1 MKLFQT
7 FVFVLLFTPLLRVIG
22 QETPSVEKNLFKIN
36 LLLPGFVYEHGF
48 SSKNALY
55 SEFSFGFGY
64 QTSAFWG
71 STFVI
76 YPTIN
81 EQFRHYYNLEK
92 RVGKGRRTAG
102 NSGNFYGL
110 SAIYNFKS
118 INTNFDISSFNS
130 SFTIAP
136 VWGFQ
141 RTYMHKFNLNLN
153 GGVGY
158 NIDIEKDN
166 NEIVPVINFTIGW
179 VIGK

>member
-1 MKLFQT
+1 MKKYVYLLLSLTT
-7 FVFVLLFTPLLRVIG
+7 FLNLYSQDSPR
-22 QETPSVEKNLFKIN
+22 VEKNQFKIN
-36 LLLPGFVYEHGF
+36 LILPGVVYEHGF
-48 SSKNALY
+48 NDKNTLY
-55 SEFSFGFGY
+55 SELSFGIGY
-64 QTSAFWG
+64 SKSGFWG
-71 STFVI
+71 STWSF

-92 RVGKGRRTAG
+92 RAVKRKRTLG

-110 SAIYNFKS
+110 NAIYNFES
-118 INTNFDISSFNS
+118 INSNSDFSSS
-130 SFTIAP
+130 SPSFTVAP

-141 RTYMHKFNLNLN
+141 RTYKHNFNLNLN

-158 NIDIEKDN
+158 NIDKYN